1 MKSLTSIALNSIH
14 MRSIDRDLSSHI
26 DVQLAKAIIKVNA
39 LDQYRIRRALASMML
54 ISSMFFILSHY
65 YYIIICLNCQ
75 LM

>member
-1 MKSLTSIALNSIH
+1 MKSLTSIALNSVH

-39 LDQYRIRRALASMML
+39 LDQYRIRRALASNDAH
-54 ISSMFFILSHY
+54 LSHY
-65 YYIIICLNCQ
+65 YYIITCLNCQ